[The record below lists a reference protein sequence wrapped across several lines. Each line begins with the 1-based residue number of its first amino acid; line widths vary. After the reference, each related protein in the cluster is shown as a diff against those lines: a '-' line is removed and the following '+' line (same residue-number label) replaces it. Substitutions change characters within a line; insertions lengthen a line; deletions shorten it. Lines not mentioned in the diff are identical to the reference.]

1 MIPQKNVLIVGALDG
16 NTIISELDGDNA
28 GVDDMS
34 LTRSACVGAIEEPS
48 SLFKYAHGL
57 AEKHC
62 SPDGHSS
69 PRGQGVLFGQ
79 FSM

>member
-1 MIPQKNVLIVGALDG
+1 MGEKVGDDVDRNVEDDA
-16 NTIISELDGDNA
+16 
-28 GVDDMS
+28 VD
-34 LTRSACVGAIEEPS
+34 CVIGAIEEPS

-62 SPDGHSS
+62 SPGGHSS
-69 PRGQGVLFGQ
+69 PTGQGMLFGQ